1 MFRTKKLCPGSK
13 NIFCFRAAKFVLA
26 THVSRVAK
34 LITFASATMFPSL
47 ARPLA
52 RNSEPFIPCLYRKT
66 IRVKQA
72 KVHFGL
78 YNVANME

>member
-1 MFRTKKLCPGSK
+1 
-13 NIFCFRAAKFVLA
+13 
-26 THVSRVAK
+26 
-34 LITFASATMFPSL
+34 MFPSL